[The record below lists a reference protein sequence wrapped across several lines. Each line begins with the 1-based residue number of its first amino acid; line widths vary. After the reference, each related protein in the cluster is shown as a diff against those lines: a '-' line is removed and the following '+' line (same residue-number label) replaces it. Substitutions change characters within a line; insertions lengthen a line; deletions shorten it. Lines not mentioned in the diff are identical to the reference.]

1 MLLCRDTGRDSELLN
16 KSRSERKLNSTVN
29 EDSIIEQDVDNFT
42 NEHAPKFL
50 RVPIRIEENEITKT
64 YDFTDGSKNDTMV
77 KAGNTDNYEF
87 CMANNSIL
95 KQVKIEELESQM
107 NRKRLKNL
115 RKFENR
121 KLNKEKNEK
130 LDKNEQNQGHINE
143 EAEYEQH
150 LNQMNESLISTRNR
164 TTLVS
169 RNYRI
174 PVMTRPRRNFM

>member
-1 MLLCRDTGRDSELLN
+1 
-16 KSRSERKLNSTVN
+16 
-29 EDSIIEQDVDNFT
+29 
-42 NEHAPKFL
+42 
-50 RVPIRIEENEITKT
+50 
-64 YDFTDGSKNDTMV
+64 MV

-87 CMANNSIL
+87 CMTNNSIL

-121 KLNKEKNEK
+121 KLNKEKNER

-174 PVMTRPRRNFM
+174 PVMTRPRRNFIIQLINNLNLSYVFIKICFLINNRNILTYSLLLCPLL